1 MTRSS
6 LGVKGGG
13 TGTGMVLGSVLGGEQ
28 RDPLSGASGNVLHC
42 TVPELYCTEL
52 CCTVLHC
59 AALYCTALYCSILY

>member
-28 RDPLSGASGNVLHC
+28 RDPLSGASGNVLYC
-42 TVPELYCTEL
+42 TVLYCTVLNL
-52 CCTVLHC
+52 CCTV
-59 AALYCTALYCSILY
+59 LYCTALYCNILY